1 MLYLYYKQNK
11 KNTTMKATTLQK
23 RLDNRYQGS
32 KNTIAY
38 KVVTDVINKT
48 NNSCRIF
55 WENLIRPVR
64 TSGSGRFTTTL
75 DYTRDVENLL
85 DLIGVKYISG
95 NDAPRGGA
103 TGNFIK
109 IITKIN

>member
-1 MLYLYYKQNK
+1 
-11 KNTTMKATTLQK
+11 MKATTLQK
-23 RLDNRYQGS
+23 RLDNRYKGS

-38 KVVTDVINKT
+38 KIVTDVINKT
-48 NNSCRIF
+48 NKSYRVF
-55 WENLIRPVR
+55 WENTIRPVT
-64 TSGSGRFTTTL
+64 TSGSGRFTTNL

-85 DLIGVKYISG
+85 DLIGVKYTSG

-109 IITKIN
+109 IITKID

>member
-1 MLYLYYKQNK
+1 
-11 KNTTMKATTLQK
+11 MKATTLQK
-23 RLDNRYQGS
+23 RLDNRYEGS

-38 KVVTDVINKT
+38 KIVTDVINKT
-48 NNSCRIF
+48 NNSYRV
-55 WENLIRPVR
+55 WENTIRPVT
-64 TSGSGRFTTTL
+64 TSGSGRFTTNL

>member
-1 MLYLYYKQNK
+1 
-11 KNTTMKATTLQK
+11 MKATTLQK

-38 KVVTDVINKT
+38 KIVTDVINKT
-48 NNSCRIF
+48 NKSYRIF
-55 WENLIRPVR
+55 REDIIRPVT
-64 TSGSGRFTTTL
+64 TSGSGRFTTNL
-75 DYTRDVENLL
+75 DYTRDVESLL
-85 DLIGVKYISG
+85 DLIGVKYVSG